1 MIINTFVASNP
12 YKGYFTVTP
21 IVTDTLNTYIAVS
34 YNDNADS
41 QLDSFS
47 RYLQTIRIFD
57 YYEGK
62 YITDINGWYPANN
75 IEC

>member
-1 MIINTFVASNP
+1 M
-12 YKGYFTVTP
+12 
-21 IVTDTLNTYIAVS
+21 S

-41 QLDSFS
+41 ALDSCS

-57 YYEGK
+57 YYEGD

>member
-1 MIINTFVASNP
+1 M
-12 YKGYFTVTP
+12 TP

>member
-1 MIINTFVASNP
+1 MIINTFVASNL